1 MAALGI
7 GRSLAL
13 TGEEVD
19 QLVGDL
25 LIGEVFLDERLAYI
39 RKELLNGDIVVGGQQ
54 INTVV
59 DELDVNSGIE

>member
-25 LIGEVFLDERLAYI
+25 LIGEVFLDELLVYI
-39 RKELLNGDIVVGGQQ
+39 RRELLHRDIVVGGQQ
-54 INTVV
+54 INAVV
-59 DELDVNSGIE
+59 DDLEVNSGME